1 MLFFLVVPEKYFQN
15 INVLGMFISK
25 LFLLVFLMIL
35 MLLQKKQK
43 NIPTHY
49 LITYFAIPIACIFV
63 LCVLYRKSMYIDY
76 ISYIATGCIMLLNIV
91 SYYLLDELS
100 DYIIRASKVFQ
111 LNNQLETQKEKYEQL
126 STAFRSGNRLLHD
139 TNKHLRYIGAKL
151 QSDDAQGAMDYIERI
166 SGTLQETY
174 GSICTGNLAVDSILS
189 NMKTRLQEMNIP
201 CYLTVNI
208 EEARMRD
215 IPEYDLVTIIGN
227 ITDNQMKA
235 VPLVTDRDK
244 RYVLFELEMLDN
256 TIRIFA
262 KNGMPPQQPVKMPY
276 EDWFHGVGLHNVRE
290 TLERHGGALVTEVQD
305 DFFLTMGVL
314 PLGEGRKAV
323 YYKGIRYLYRTEN
336 KRGGMRMQIKII
348 SCETLKE
355 YMQRDDCILLD
366 LREKADYEQ
375 GHLPGAVY
383 ADWETL
389 EQNIDTILEQ
399 QEKEI
404 RAIVLYCDRGN
415 ISLIVARDLVR
426 KGYPA
431 ISVGG
436 GFMRCGRTLAGLTI

>member
-1 MLFFLVVPEKYFQN
+1 MILMEIFSYVIDALLIYVFYDKYFSKERRREFASMAVIWGAFAMMEGINYVFNTMAPYIAVNMLVSVLGLFAMTLLYDAKVAKRIVAVVVFQVTAIVSEIFANVIFLVVPEKYFQD
-15 INVLGMFISK
+15 IDVLGMFISK

-262 KNGMPPQQPVKMPY
+262 KNGMPPQQPVKMPH

-323 YYKGIRYLYRTEN
+323 YYKGVP
-336 KRGGMRMQIKII
+336 G
-348 SCETLKE
+348 
-355 YMQRDDCILLD
+355 
-366 LREKADYEQ
+366 RE
-375 GHLPGAVY
+375 
-383 ADWETL
+383 
-389 EQNIDTILEQ
+389 
-399 QEKEI
+399 
-404 RAIVLYCDRGN
+404 
-415 ISLIVARDLVR
+415 
-426 KGYPA
+426 
-431 ISVGG
+431 
-436 GFMRCGRTLAGLTI
+436 

>member
-1 MLFFLVVPEKYFQN
+1 MILMEIFSYVIDALLIYVFYDKYFSKERRREFASMAVIWGAFAMMEGINYVFNTMAPYIAVNMLVSVLGLFAMTLLYDAKVAKRIVAVVVFQVTAIVSEIFANVIFLVVPEKYFQD

-262 KNGMPPQQPVKMPY
+262 KNGMPQQPVKMPH

-323 YYKGIRYLYRTEN
+323 YYKGVP
-336 KRGGMRMQIKII
+336 G
-348 SCETLKE
+348 
-355 YMQRDDCILLD
+355 
-366 LREKADYEQ
+366 RE
-375 GHLPGAVY
+375 
-383 ADWETL
+383 
-389 EQNIDTILEQ
+389 
-399 QEKEI
+399 
-404 RAIVLYCDRGN
+404 
-415 ISLIVARDLVR
+415 
-426 KGYPA
+426 
-431 ISVGG
+431 
-436 GFMRCGRTLAGLTI
+436 

>member
-1 MLFFLVVPEKYFQN
+1 
-15 INVLGMFISK
+15 
-25 LFLLVFLMIL
+25 
-35 MLLQKKQK
+35 
-43 NIPTHY
+43 
-49 LITYFAIPIACIFV
+49 
-63 LCVLYRKSMYIDY
+63 
-76 ISYIATGCIMLLNIV
+76 MLLNIV

-256 TIRIFA
+256 TIRI
-262 KNGMPPQQPVKMPY
+262 
-276 EDWFHGVGLHNVRE
+276 
-290 TLERHGGALVTEVQD
+290 
-305 DFFLTMGVL
+305 L
-314 PLGEGRKAV
+314 PRMECRQNSRLRC
-323 YYKGIRYLYRTEN
+323 LMRT
-336 KRGGMRMQIKII
+336 
-348 SCETLKE
+348 
-355 YMQRDDCILLD
+355 
-366 LREKADYEQ
+366 
-375 GHLPGAVY
+375 
-383 ADWETL
+383 
-389 EQNIDTILEQ
+389 
-399 QEKEI
+399 
-404 RAIVLYCDRGN
+404 
-415 ISLIVARDLVR
+415 
-426 KGYPA
+426 
-431 ISVGG
+431 
-436 GFMRCGRTLAGLTI
+436 GFMEWGCTMSGRRWKGMAGHW

>member
-1 MLFFLVVPEKYFQN
+1 MTLLYDAKVAKRIVAVVVFQVTAIVSEIFANVIFLVVPEKYFQN

-174 GSICTGNLAVDSILS
+174 GSICTGN
-189 NMKTRLQEMNIP
+189 
-201 CYLTVNI
+201 
-208 EEARMRD
+208 
-215 IPEYDLVTIIGN
+215 
-227 ITDNQMKA
+227 QMKA

-323 YYKGIRYLYRTEN
+323 YYKGVP
-336 KRGGMRMQIKII
+336 G
-348 SCETLKE
+348 
-355 YMQRDDCILLD
+355 
-366 LREKADYEQ
+366 RE
-375 GHLPGAVY
+375 
-383 ADWETL
+383 
-389 EQNIDTILEQ
+389 
-399 QEKEI
+399 
-404 RAIVLYCDRGN
+404 
-415 ISLIVARDLVR
+415 
-426 KGYPA
+426 
-431 ISVGG
+431 
-436 GFMRCGRTLAGLTI
+436 